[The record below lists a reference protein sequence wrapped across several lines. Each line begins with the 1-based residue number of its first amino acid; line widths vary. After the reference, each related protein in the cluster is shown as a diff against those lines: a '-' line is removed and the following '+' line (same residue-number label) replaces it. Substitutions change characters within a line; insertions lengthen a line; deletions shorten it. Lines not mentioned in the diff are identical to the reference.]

1 MNPKL
6 KPIQASDRRVV
17 NLAKATFEPF
27 TADGREVPGQSFLQ
41 LDDSQP
47 PGVGF
52 HIYRMAPGSSSQPH
66 EHTSAEQ
73 FLLLEGDLRDNDGYE
88 YKPGDLV
95 YLNRGTQHFST
106 TRSGCT
112 LAVFIE
118 SWEENL

>member
-1 MNPKL
+1 M
-6 KPIQASDRRVV
+6 KPIQPGERRVV
-17 NLAKATFEPF
+17 NIAEASFLPF
-27 TADGREVPGQSFLQ
+27 KADGREVPGQSFLQ

-47 PGVGF
+47 RGVGF

-73 FLLLEGDLRDNDGYE
+73 FLVLAGELQDNDGYI
-88 YKPGDLV
+88 YRPGDLV
-95 YLNRGTQHFST
+95 FLSRGTQHFST
-106 TRSGCT
+106 TKTGCT